1 MQSSILTKVHIY
13 EAVVCQFCDN
23 ARYIG
28 QYSLCQDGGM
38 ALCPGREPTGSL
50 ARPCGHMDLEIPFG
64 CLPYYYMHIA
74 DPRKILLRKEEGRT
88 EAKSLIQHK
97 IFGHFVY
104 IFQKCLYQK

>member
-1 MQSSILTKVHIY
+1 MIFRHLVLNVQENIRVNKNSILLVGKILQSSILTKVHIY

-64 CLPYYYMHIA
+64 CLPYYTCI
-74 DPRKILLRKEEGRT
+74 
-88 EAKSLIQHK
+88 
-97 IFGHFVY
+97 
-104 IFQKCLYQK
+104 